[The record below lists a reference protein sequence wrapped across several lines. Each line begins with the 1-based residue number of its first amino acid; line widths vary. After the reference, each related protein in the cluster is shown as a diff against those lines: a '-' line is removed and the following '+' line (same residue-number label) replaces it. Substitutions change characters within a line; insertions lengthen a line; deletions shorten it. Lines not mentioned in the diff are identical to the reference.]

1 LNTSIDNAAKGET
14 MGERAE
20 ALAGRVEE
28 IGGEV
33 IALAEQCSAE
43 EWYRVTD
50 AEQWQI
56 GVVCRH
62 IARSLEVYP
71 AIIRRLVS
79 GEALPGGYNWDDI
92 HRSNAEQ
99 AREWADGSKEVA
111 IDLLRRHSDT
121 LANTLRSLTDAQ
133 LDHSSVSPLTGEQLT
148 TAQFAEGMIAH
159 ARIHLTS
166 ARATV
171 ARQ

>member
-79 GEALPGGYNWDDI
+79 GEALPGG
-92 HRSNAEQ
+92 
-99 AREWADGSKEVA
+99 V
-111 IDLLRRHSDT
+111 
-121 LANTLRSLTDAQ
+121 Q
-133 LDHSSVSPLTGEQLT
+133 LG
-148 TAQFAEGMIAH
+148 
-159 ARIHLTS
+159 
-166 ARATV
+166 
-171 ARQ
+171 